1 MISFKKSV
9 LNPTQKLEYLGFI
22 LDSHNMT
29 VTPTEVKV
37 QRLKRDVAGFLKK
50 DVTTIR
56 HVAQILGGL
65 MATHPGN
72 PWAPLFTRQ
81 LEIEKIWALQRN
93 QFNFDATMSIS
104 ATVKQDLHWWLDNL
118 ASLQADI
125 HHSYPDLLIQTDA
138 SNQGWGFYVPA
149 DGTKAGARWA
159 PESTHFHINVLE
171 LMAIEF
177 ALYSHCKNLQDT
189 HIRIMSDNTTAIAAI
204 YKQGSTKAFQCNLV
218 ARRIWLWCLD
228 RNIWLSAAHIPGVDN
243 VEADH
248 ASRVFK
254 DELEWTLTDHVYKS
268 IVKKFGRPDIDLFA
282 SHLNCKVP
290 VFCSYQP
297 DPLAHTIDAF
307 NLNWHGFLGYAFPPF
322 CLLGRIMQKIVQ
334 DNALVIVVAP
344 YWPTKPWFTMFRKM
358 LLSEP
363 HRIFVDADT
372 LFLPHRLPTE
382 STSHPRTHP
391 RAHPMANKLSLMV
404 GVLSGSHYC

>member
-1 MISFKKSV
+1 
-9 LNPTQKLEYLGFI
+9 
-22 LDSHNMT
+22 
-29 VTPTEVKV
+29 
-37 QRLKRDVAGFLKK
+37 
-50 DVTTIR
+50 
-56 HVAQILGGL
+56 
-65 MATHPGN
+65 
-72 PWAPLFTRQ
+72 
-81 LEIEKIWALQRN
+81 
-93 QFNFDATMSIS
+93 
-104 ATVKQDLHWWLDNL
+104 
-118 ASLQADI
+118 
-125 HHSYPDLLIQTDA
+125 
-138 SNQGWGFYVPA
+138 
-149 DGTKAGARWA
+149 
-159 PESTHFHINVLE
+159 
-171 LMAIEF
+171 
-177 ALYSHCKNLQDT
+177 
-189 HIRIMSDNTTAIAAI
+189 MSDNTTTIAAI
-204 YKQGSTKAFQCNLV
+204 NKQGSTKAFQCNLV
-218 ARRIWLWCLD
+218 AKRIWLWCLD
-228 RNIWLSAAHIPGVDN
+228 RSIWLSAAHIPGVDN

-254 DELEWTLTDHVYKS
+254 DELEWTLTDHVYQS

-290 VFCSYQP
+290 MFCSYQP

-363 HRIFVDADT
+363 HRIFVDANT
-372 LFLPHRLPTE
+372 LFLPHRLPAE
-382 STSHPRTHP
+382 STSHP